1 MLCCNHSA
9 QAFTDSV
16 GDRVSPDCS
25 LVNMSRIGRPGSYLY
40 EVLSSMI
47 QSNVDYF
54 RYVNTETGNK
64 ILAHLTSMQQLLQWI
79 ETSAYKITSSAHRY
93 DFDSETPANGFRSF
107 ITVVDRFILL
117 ATKLCRTICMKR
129 DSMFFRSESCLR
141 ELEDHVGIL
150 HGLKIGMALL
160 ERMME
165 NTDDG
170 SLFVS
175 MEFNDLF
182 NECDRFDPTSFYGRC
197 MGFYYCDPIRRTL
210 KKGHA
215 VLSAYRDHYY
225 QTGRNFGDVT
235 SLLWGFSK
243 YSMDPELRSKQM
255 VEMRKNIHLDFL
267 KAMWS
272 LNEQAIFKKVHR
284 FVSSSLPVCTDVVV
298 PLERLTLPKA
308 HDPSVMVE
316 IPIPSSHAPASPVHC
331 RFLSSSVREG
341 MESLLPSNLFNS
353 SDVLPPSHGLILH
366 FHGGGFIAQSA
377 ESHEASN
384 ALSALIYLKD
394 WAKLVNVPILSV
406 DYALAPEFPYPR
418 ALEEVAFVY
427 AWVLNNC
434 HKLGWTG
441 ERICVAGDSAGGNLC
456 LALCLRMVEMELRT
470 PDSVFCAYTPTML
483 NAHPSPSKVLTCMD
497 PLIPL
502 EFLLT
507 CVHAYLG
514 VGKTH
519 REGEDDTPDH
529 IHENISLLHESR
541 GEAHRQV
548 DQRPEHSGDST
559 AKEQSHPVHS
569 GDQQCTTSAKPRPKE
584 LDSPVQNC
592 GDFVEATDVS
602 VLEQDG
608 AEEHVIFEIPPDL
621 PVCLKQKAAEMTK
634 QSMGKASTSAAKR
647 RAPKTRRDK
656 LPWFHPNNPD
666 RLQVFEA
673 LVSQGADP
681 LLTPYLASDELLKQ
695 LPPAYFLCLH
705 LDPVL
710 DDMVMF
716 AKKLRSLG
724 CSIRVEV
731 LDSLPHGFLNLFP
744 RGKEAQEGMQ
754 CCVNMLRHALNMA
767 SPGSK

>member
-1 MLCCNHSA
+1 MLCCNRGPET
-9 QAFTDSV
+9 FTDSV
-16 GDRVSPDCS
+16 CERVSPECS

-54 RYVNTETGNK
+54 KYVNTEAGNK
-64 ILAHLTSMQQLLQWI
+64 ILAQLTSMQQLLQWI
-79 ETSAYKITSSAHRY
+79 ETSATKIASTAHLY

-129 DSMFFRSESCLR
+129 DSIFFRSESCLK

-165 NTDDG
+165 NTDHG

-175 MEFNDLF
+175 MEFNELF
-182 NECDRFDPTSFYGRC
+182 NECDRFDPTSFYGRS
-197 MGFYYCDPIRRTL
+197 MGFYYCDPMRRTL

-215 VLSAYRDHYY
+215 VLSAYRDYYY
-225 QTGRNFGDVT
+225 QTGRGFGDTT
-235 SLLWGFSK
+235 SLLWGFGK

-255 VEMRKNIHLDFL
+255 VEMRKNVHTDFL

-272 LNEQAIFKKVHR
+272 INEQAIFKKVNK
-284 FVSSSLPVCTDVVV
+284 FVSPSLPVCIDVVV
-298 PLERLTLPKA
+298 PSERLTLPKV
-308 HDPSVMVE
+308 HDPSVTVE
-316 IPIPSSHAPASPVHC
+316 IPVPCSHGPASPIHC

-341 MESLLPSNLFNS
+341 MQSILPSSLNNS
-353 SDVLPPSHGLILH
+353 SNVLPPSHGLILH
-366 FHGGGFIAQSA
+366 FHGGGFIAQTA
-377 ESHEASN
+377 ESHEV
-384 ALSALIYLKD
+384 YLRD
-394 WAKLVNVPILSV
+394 WAKMVNVPILSV

-434 HKLGWTG
+434 QKLGWTG

-456 LALCLRMVEMELRT
+456 LALCLRLIEMELRT
-470 PDSVFCAYTPTML
+470 PDSMFCAYTPTML
-483 NAHPSPSKVLTCMD
+483 NAHPSPSKLLTCMD

-514 VGKTH
+514 IGKS
-519 REGEDDTPDH
+519 RNQVEEVDTSDH
-529 IHENISLLHESR
+529 IHESISSLHES
-541 GEAHRQV
+541 GDGVHREV
-548 DQRPEHSGDST
+548 DGWPDHSRDSAVKEQSHREHSGD
-559 AKEQSHPVHS
+559 QRHPV
-569 GDQQCTTSAKPRPKE
+569 SADLRSKE

-592 GDFVEATDVS
+592 GDSVEATRLD
-602 VLEQDG
+602 VLEQDN
-608 AEEHVIFEIPPDL
+608 AEEHVIFEIPPDSSAT
-621 PVCLKQKAAEMTK
+621 LKQKAAGK
-634 QSMGKASTSAAKR
+634 QSAGKASTSSAKQ
-647 RAPKTRRDK
+647 RAPKTPRNE
-656 LPWFHPNNPD
+656 LPWFHANNPQ
-666 RLQVFEA
+666 RLKVFEA
-673 LVSQGADP
+673 LVSQAADP
-681 LLTPYLASDELLKQ
+681 LLSPYLAPDELLKK

-710 DDMVMF
+710 DDMVML

-724 CSIRVEV
+724 CSVRIEV
-731 LDSLPHGFLNLFP
+731 LDSLPHGFLNLLP

-754 CCVNMLRHALNMA
+754 RCINMLRHALNME
-767 SPGSK
+767 SLGCK